1 MKYTV
6 DRIEEGIA
14 VCDDGGGNRIN
25 IQLSF
30 LPENVKEGDLLGVEN
45 GNFIVLSDET
55 VKRRKEIYAKQSR
68 ILKKHQ

>member
-14 VCDDGGGNRIN
+14 VCEDGGGNRVN
-25 IQLSF
+25 IPLSF

-55 VKRRKEIYAKQSR
+55 EKRRKEIYAKQSR
-68 ILKKHQ
+68 IFKKHN